1 MNHNTELSLRLGLA
15 GTKILLVGGDTR
27 PDTTARIQSSLNL
40 AAVVH
45 RPTRK
50 SDASSWRF
58 ASALLAG
65 CYSLVICARGL
76 TRTQHGRDLHEFC
89 RKLEL
94 PLLNCKHLP
103 HPNIIIPAI
112 VDARLTSPVLR
123 RCEELKRSAVLLRGG
138 EA

>member
-1 MNHNTELSLRLGLA
+1 MNHNPELSLRLGLA
-15 GTKILLVGGDTR
+15 DTKILLVGGDPR
-27 PDTTARIQSSLNL
+27 HEVAARIQSGLNL

-58 ASALLAG
+58 ASALKAN

-76 TRTQHGRDLHEFC
+76 TRTQHGSDLHEFC

-94 PLLNCKHLP
+94 PLLNCKRLP

-112 VDARLTSPVLR
+112 VHARLTSSVLR